1 MTTDGTVKDALGLN
15 YGFWESKDN
24 YHLLDKK
31 NCRKLAKDCPEE
43 NILFEDSWTAVLIQ
57 AATETSRV
65 LMRNTEALDG
75 FINAFINYIR

>member
-1 MTTDGTVKDALGLN
+1 M
-15 YGFWESKDN
+15 
-24 YHLLDKK
+24 
-31 NCRKLAKDCPEE
+31 
-43 NILFEDSWTAVLIQ
+43 IQ